1 MPIDLDGL
9 KADTSY
15 MITMYG
21 YEASSVDEA
30 NRLTG
35 LYRVIMGSTSI
46 HTSASKEMK
55 ISLKHGPTMDLG
67 CYLMLGDESAENDY
81 DIDRS
86 TYADEYQLNTDN
98 VYKGLASITFEL
110 YKEKSAEPIG
120 TCTVTNTTSRNKA
133 QYSSLY
139 EEFYAGNAE
148 KTLNRYQNSGYKGI
162 IGVGSDDY
170 VYTFKN
176 SSGEEI
182 QSSMLTNGKY
192 RIDVKCAYDYTD
204 TRYDAYMNAQT
215 DEERL
220 LYSYYT
226 YRADRKEY
234 INSMVINGGV
244 TATTD
249 WFEYTALPYIVP
261 GAE

>member
-1 MPIDLDGL
+1 MTADRDIDRDKGITFNAIKGTIQAVVNDIKSIFYTSTTANGNLGTAETSEPAQLRNGIYMPTDLDGL

-30 NRLTG
+30 NRPTG
-35 LYRVIMGSTSI
+35 LHRVIMGSTSI

-67 CYLMLGDESAENDY
+67 CYLVLGEEGAENDY

-120 TCTVTNTTSRNKA
+120 TCTITNTTSRNKA

-176 SSGEEI
+176 SSGEEE
-182 QSSMLTNGKY
+182 QQRRRDPVLH
-192 RIDVKCAYDYTD
+192 
-204 TRYDAYMNAQT
+204 
-215 DEERL
+215 
-220 LYSYYT
+220 
-226 YRADRKEY
+226 ADQRQ
-234 INSMVINGGV
+234 VQ
-244 TATTD
+244 D
-249 WFEYTALPYIVP
+249 
-261 GAE
+261 